1 MDLKEAGLTEN
12 ENKVYLALIDLGPS
26 LAGKISRKTGLHRRT
41 IYDVTET
48 LIQKGVISYI
58 LKNNR
63 RVFTAN
69 DPRHLI
75 DIIDA
80 KKVMLSPLI
89 EKLSQKFKTTKK
101 NEQTNFYNGKNGLK
115 IVFENQLNYPE
126 ILILGANREAY
137 NSIPY
142 YFKWFNERRKQKK
155 IKLRVITP
163 DRSIQPKILAET
175 RYLPEKY
182 SSPMV
187 LNIYGN
193 SVAMILWGKNPFAI
207 VIEQNEFAQSYKK
220 YFELMW
226 KIAKKSKKQCTRS
239 Y

>member
-1 MDLKEAGLTEN
+1 MSLKDAGLTEN
-12 ENKVYLALIDLGPS
+12 ENKIYLALIDLGPS

-48 LIQKGVISYI
+48 LIQKGIISYI
-58 LKNNR
+58 LENNR

-69 DPRHLI
+69 DPKHLI
-75 DIIDA
+75 EMIDE
-80 KKVMLSPLI
+80 KKAILSPLI
-89 EKLSQKFKTTKK
+89 EQLGQKFKTTKK
-101 NEQTNFYNGKNGLK
+101 NEQTNFYRGKNGLK
-115 IVFENQLNYPE
+115 IVLESQLNYPE

-137 NSIPY
+137 KSIPY

-163 DRSIQPKILAET
+163 DKSIQPKILAET

-182 SSPMV
+182 SSPV
-187 LNIYGN
+187 VINIYGN

-207 VIEQNEFAQSYKK
+207 VVEQDEFAQSYKK

-226 KIAKKSKKQCTRS
+226 KVAKK
-239 Y
+239 